1 MFKAPDPA
9 IAALMKKAGSNDA
22 RIALDGQYE
31 FAKAL
36 TLPLQSALLPVNNL
50 DGIFTPIDRTGQADL
65 NYPLDFLNP
74 GQEEDFVAYVQPGNG
89 RIPERQV
96 QADYIHLRTY
106 MIANSIDI
114 LLRILRDANWDIM
127 ARMLEVIKAGFQMK
141 MNRDGWRVALAA
153 GASRNLVINDTAGAA
168 GYFTRRLL
176 SLMQIEMQ
184 RQGGNMTSQNRRK
197 LTHLYT
203 STECKHEIFNWD
215 LTVIDDATRRAL
227 YMSQGSDSAFQI
239 AGVNIVD
246 LIEFGVGREY
256 NNYYTSSTAGLG
268 QVLPGGDTEIVVGFD
283 LSRGTFVMPVREA
296 LHINVDPN
304 MHRIQKAGLY
314 GWFEGGYA
322 ALDNRDLL
330 VGSL

>member
-1 MFKAPDPA
+1 MFKTPDPA

-36 TLPLQSALLPVNNL
+36 TLPLQQALLPVDNL
-50 DGIFTPIDRTGQADL
+50 DGIFTPIDRTGQSDL

-74 GQEEDFVAYVQPGNG
+74 GQEEDFIAYVQPGNG

-153 GASRNLVINDTAGAA
+153 GASRNIVINDTAGAA
-168 GYFTRRLL
+168 GFFTRRLL

-184 RQGGNMTSQNRRK
+184 RQGGVMTSQNRRK

-203 STECKHEIFNWD
+203 STEAKHEIFNWD
-215 LTVIDDATRRAL
+215 LTVIDDATRREL
-227 YMSQGSDSAFQI
+227 YMSQGTDSAFKI

-246 LIEFGVGREY
+246 LVEFGVGREY
-256 NNYYTSSTAGLG
+256 NNYYTSAAGLN
-268 QVLPGGDTEIVVGFD
+268 QTLPNSDTEIVVGFD
-283 LSRGTFVMPVREA
+283 LTRNTFIMPIREQ

-304 MHRIQKAGLY
+304 MHRIQKAGMY

-322 ALDNRDLL
+322 SLDNRDIL